1 MNCNTT
7 VFPTIILPCHTDYQV
22 INQLHYLHKVAAT
35 TKDAAHMS
43 INQTSIDM
51 NMAAVTTNFYQE
63 MIDLVHE
70 GQIPESRID
79 ESVERIMQMKKD
91 LGLLD
96 PNYMQNIYDP
106 NAKVGTDEDKAKAL
120 AAARESIILLENN
133 GILPLS
139 PNNRLRVLLT
149 GKPTYPCTIVVPSHS
164 FPRRTWK

>member
-1 MNCNTT
+1 
-7 VFPTIILPCHTDYQV
+7 
-22 INQLHYLHKVAAT
+22 
-35 TKDAAHMS
+35 
-43 INQTSIDM
+43 
-51 NMAAVTTNFYQE
+51 MAAVTTNFYQE